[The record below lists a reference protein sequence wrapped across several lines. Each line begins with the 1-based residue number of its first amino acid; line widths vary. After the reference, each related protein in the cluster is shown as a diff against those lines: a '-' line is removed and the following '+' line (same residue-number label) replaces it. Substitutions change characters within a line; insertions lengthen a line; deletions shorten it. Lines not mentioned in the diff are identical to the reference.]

1 MLVRVRVLSMRD
13 TKKFFADMVALGY
26 SIEMGRSS
34 HYKVRWPSGGYL
46 MTMAASPS
54 DHNAL
59 KNAKRL
65 FRKLTGEDIR

>member
-1 MLVRVRVLSMRD
+1 MLVSVRVLNMKER
-13 TKKFFADMVALGY
+13 KKFFAELEALGY

-54 DHNAL
+54 DPNAL
-59 KNAKRL
+59 KAAKKL
-65 FRKLTGEDIR
+65 FRKLTGQEIK

>member
-1 MLVRVRVLSMRD
+1 MRD
-13 TKKFFADMVALGY
+13 RKKFFAELEALGY

-34 HYKVRWPSGGYL
+34 HFKVRWPNGGYL

-54 DHNAL
+54 DHNSL
-59 KNAKRL
+59 RSAKRL